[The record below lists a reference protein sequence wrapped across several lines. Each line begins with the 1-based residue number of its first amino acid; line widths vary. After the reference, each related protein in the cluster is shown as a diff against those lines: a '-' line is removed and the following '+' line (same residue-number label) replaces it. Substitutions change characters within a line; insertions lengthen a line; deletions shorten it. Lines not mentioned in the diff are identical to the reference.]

1 MALLEG
7 MEMLDEMVRLYDE
20 HMVLYQLEQY

>member
-20 HMVLYQLEQY
+20 YLVLYQLEQY